1 MSNTSEFSLE
11 LSIQHVNG
19 SVSKGDLR
27 AFRVDDRT
35 CKWTFEFISLA
46 TPKMIFT
53 NSDMFE
59 CLIDLRVELNK
70 HSYIVLCNGARLDT
84 YPATGMCRDMG
95 EGGSVFILKLDQ
107 PLDFDNIVSIFDY
120 AEPQLIA
127 SVEEQLNF
135 FESWLYP
142 NGKYTPDQKELQIQH
157 SSGEIIKGKLLIHKR
172 LKHCKIEL
180 ISDKIP
186 VLECIKTNF
195 FECLTDLR
203 KKLEQLDYRPLC
215 NGARLNMYIFR
226 EMIQIYRGDRS
237 HTLAYGQIPEDE
249 DELKIF
255 EYAAPHLI
263 ASVDEQ
269 REFYESW
276 LESVKSIP
284 KSRYTAYGWS
294 YFSDIYFRLIK
305 IGDIPLMWV
314 FDVDDD
320 EDIYLQALS
329 PLSPEEVNQI
339 GGLKS
344 EAIIGFLNNEI
355 AYREGFSPNKV
366 FLDFMQNIIAAEAPK
381 DLALQKAAMEEHEE
395 WIYIIDNRCP
405 DEDAEPEDII
415 GAFEVKDGI
424 IIPGSYYR
432 NENYS
437 VYGENGLFQLPDSLY
452 EVLIQAIKSL

>member
-1 MSNTSEFSLE
+1 MSNDIEILVR
-11 LSIQHVNG
+11 LKIQHIDG
-19 SVSKGDLR
+19 CISEGDLY
-27 AFRVDDRT
+27 AFQIDDET
-35 CKWTFEFISLA
+35 CKSTLEFTSSVA
-46 TPKMIFT
+46 PKIVFT

-59 CLIDLRVELNK
+59 CLVDLRIELK
-70 HSYIVLCNGARLDT
+70 KYSYRPLCNGARLDVH
-84 YPATGMCRDMG
+84 PCDGKSRNMCENG
-95 EGGSVFILKLDQ
+95 FAYILTPNQ
-107 PLDFDNIVSIFDY
+107 PLDPDNVVSIFDY

-157 SSGEIIKGKLLIHKR
+157 SSGEIIKGELLIHRR
-172 LKHCKIEL
+172 LEHCKIEL
-180 ISDKIP
+180 ISNKTP
-186 VLECIKTNF
+186 TLECIKTNF
-195 FECLTDLR
+195 FECLIDLR
-203 KKLEQLDYRPLC
+203 RKLEELKYRPLC
-215 NGARLNMYIFR
+215 NGARLDMYISR
-226 EMIQIYRGDRS
+226 KMISYYRGDRS
-237 HTLAYGQIPEDE
+237 HILAYGQIPEDE

-263 ASVDEQ
+263 GSVEEQ
-269 REFYESW
+269 KKIYKSW

-284 KSRYTAYGWS
+284 KSGYTVYGWS

-305 IGDIPLMWV
+305 IGDLPLMWV
-314 FDVDDD
+314 FDIDDD

-344 EAIIGFLNNEI
+344 EAIIGFLNNEQ

-366 FLDFMQNIIAAEAPK
+366 FLDFMQDIIAAEAPK
-381 DLALQKAAMEEHEE
+381 DLALKKAAMEEQEE

-405 DEDAEPEDII
+405 NEDAEPEDII